1 MTYEEK
7 AEAIE
12 LEIRLAQEEI
22 AEATHRIAKLEE
34 ELSDLELSKDIWTSN
49 PDK

>member
-1 MTYEEK
+1 MTYEEQV
-7 AEAIE
+7 EAIE

-22 AEATHRIAKLEE
+22 AEATYRIERLEE